1 MTSHTKSYESQ
12 DAVRFTKEILES
24 YKEILSEESIQ
35 FIVHL
40 HRTFN
45 EKRKALLNDRTI
57 RQAEIDKGIFPNF
70 LMETKSIR
78 DADWQV
84 APIPNDLQDRRVEI
98 TGPVDRRMVI
108 NALNSGA
115 KVFMADFEDANS
127 PTWDNNLSG
136 QINLRDAIRRQI
148 DFVAEN
154 GKSYTLNE
162 NPAVLKVRPRG
173 WHLLEKHMLIDGE
186 QVSGSL
192 FDFGL
197 FFFHNAKELLN
208 SGSGPYFYLPK
219 LESHLEARLWN
230 DVFVEVQQL
239 LGIPNGS
246 IKATVLIETILAAF
260 EMNEIIYELKDHM
273 AGLNAGRWDYIF
285 SIIKKFKNH
294 SDCILPDRSLVTMSS
309 SFMRAYAKLLVKT
322 CHKRG
327 AHAMGGMSAFIPS
340 RKDEAVNKI
349 AFEKVQADKEL
360 EASTGFDGTWVAHP
374 DLVPIAITAF
384 NQALGLNPHQKNR
397 LCEEYQIEAK
407 DLLAFQSPNPIITEV
422 GIRMNINVAILY
434 INSWLDGVGAAAI
447 HNLMED
453 AATAE
458 ISRAQVWQWLKH
470 GAKTTDGELITYNRY
485 QKILEEEIE
494 VLKAELGSAFEK
506 ENCQKA
512 ISMFDEFV
520 KQSEFDEFLTLNA
533 YSQID

>member
-1 MTSHTKSYESQ
+1 MTSHTNSYESQ
-12 DAVRFTKEILES
+12 NLIRFTKEIS
-24 YKEILSEESIQ
+24 DNYKEILSEEAIQ

-45 EKRKALLNDRTI
+45 EKRKALLSDRII

-78 DADWQV
+78 NADWQV
-84 APIPNDLQDRRVEI
+84 ALIPADLQDRRVEI

-173 WHLLEKHMLIDGE
+173 WHLLEKHMLVDGE

-197 FFFHNAKELLN
+197 FFFHNAKELL
-208 SGSGPYFYLPK
+208 SRGSGPYFYLPK

-230 DVFVEVQQL
+230 DVFVEAQQT

-246 IKATVLIETILAAF
+246 IKSTVLIETILAAF
-260 EMNEIIYELKDHM
+260 EMDEIIYELKDHM

-340 RKDEAVNKI
+340 RKDEVVNKI

-384 NQALGLNPHQKNR
+384 NHALGLNPHQKHR
-397 LCEEYQIEAK
+397 LCEDYQIEAK
-407 DLLAFQSPNPIITEV
+407 DLLAFQSPNPIITEA

-434 INSWLDGVGAAAI
+434 INSWLEGVGAAAI

-470 GAKTTDGELITYNRY
+470 GAKTTDGELITLSRY
-485 QKILEEEIE
+485 QNILEEEIE

-506 ENCQKA
+506 DNCQKA
-512 ISMFDEFV
+512 ISMFDSFI
-520 KQSEFDEFLTLNA
+520 KNSEFDEFLTLNA
-533 YSQID
+533 YSQIN